1 MKSAAVLAFALF
13 AATASAA
20 GAQAPTWTVET
31 PKDAEAALRYGRPD
45 TDDQPIAFTCAR
57 GSGQVKVSADISR
70 RLGVER
76 VGQTWVDQAGV
87 RAPWPMSVSVASEG
101 ASLTLRGQGH
111 PNDITDGT
119 LVLTEFS
126 TRAPLAAAFRKT
138 GVISLTA
145 AGETVQP
152 PPAPK
157 GAVRKF
163 LSVCK

>member
-1 MKSAAVLAFALF
+1 MKSAAALAFALF
-13 AATASAA
+13 ATTASAQSA
-20 GAQAPTWTVET
+20 GHVWTVET
-31 PKDAEAALRYGRPD
+31 PKDAKAALRYGLHA
-45 TDDQPIAFTCAR
+45 TDDQPIAFTCVR
-57 GSGQVKVSADISR
+57 GSGQVKVSADLSA
-70 RLGVER
+70 RLGAQR
-76 VGQTWVDQAGV
+76 VGETWVDKAGV
-87 RAPWPMSVSVASEG
+87 RAPWPMSVAVASEG
-101 ASLTLRGQGH
+101 ASLILRGQGH

-126 TRAPLAAAFRKT
+126 TRAPLVAAFRKT

-163 LSVCK
+163 LGACK